1 MTATESAPHALR
13 PETCDNPPV
22 TPVSVLVPVYN
33 EEAAIGETIARLER
47 VMRESGRT
55 FELIVVDDGS
65 TDGTASKL
73 SESAATVVTHVANR
87 GYGAALK
94 SGLRASTHPFVAIVD
109 ADGTYPIARLPAL
122 LDRLERADMVVGAR
136 TGAVVQVP
144 LLRRPVKWLLTRI
157 ANVLSGHRIPDLN
170 SGMRVF
176 RRELALR
183 FGGLFPDGF
192 SFTSTITLASHIN
205 GYRVEYVPIDYYVRT
220 GTSSIR
226 PVRDSFGFLLLI
238 LRMVTTFKPLN
249 VFLPTAG
256 VLLAVGLVKA
266 VIDVART
273 GAFGTGAA
281 ILILAALQIAL
292 MGLLA
297 DLVTRRTQL

>member
-1 MTATESAPHALR
+1 MT
-13 PETCDNPPV
+13 DNPPV
-22 TPVSVLVPVYN
+22 TSVSVIVPVYN
-33 EEAAIGETIARLER
+33 EEAAIADTLARLR
-47 VMRESGRT
+47 DVLGASGHPH
-55 FELIVVDDGS
+55 EIIVVDDGS
-65 TDGTASKL
+65 TDDTAARL
-73 SESAATVVTHVANR
+73 RDVDGVTVVRHPSNR

-94 SGLRASTHPFVAIVD
+94 TGLRTSTHAVLAIVD
-109 ADGTYPIARLPAL
+109 ADGTYPIDRLPEL
-122 LDRLERADMVVGAR
+122 LTRLEHADMVVGAR
-136 TGAVVQVP
+136 TGAIVRVP
-144 LLRRPVKWLLTRI
+144 VLRRPMKWLLTQV

-170 SGMRVF
+170 SGLRVF
-176 RRELALR
+176 RRELAVR

-205 GYRVEYVPIDYYVRT
+205 GYRVEYVPVDYYRRT
-220 GTSSIR
+220 GASSIR
-226 PVRDSFGFLLLI
+226 PVRDSFGFFLLI
-238 LRMVTTFKPLN
+238 LRLVVTFKPLN
-249 VFLPTAG
+249 VFIPTAA
-256 VLLAVGLVKA
+256 VLLAVGVLKA

>member
-1 MTATESAPHALR
+1 MRHNAA
-13 PETCDNPPV
+13 V

-33 EEAAIGETIARLER
+33 EEAAIADTLARLHD
-47 VMRESGRT
+47 VLTATGRPY
-55 FELIVVDDGS
+55 ELVVVDDGS
-65 TDGTASKL
+65 TD
-73 SESAATVVTHVANR
+73 ATPMRLREARAIVVRHAANR

-94 SGLRASTHPFVAIVD
+94 TGLRASTHPVVAIVD
-109 ADGTYPIARLPAL
+109 ADGTYPIDRLPDL
-122 LDRLERADMVVGAR
+122 LERLEHADMVVGAR
-136 TGAVVQVP
+136 TGSIVRVP
-144 LLRRPVKWLLTRI
+144 VLRRPMKWLLTRV

-170 SGMRVF
+170 SGLRVF
-176 RRELALR
+176 RRELAVR

-205 GYRVEYVPIDYYVRT
+205 GYRVEYVPIDYYRRT
-220 GTSSIR
+220 GASSIR
-226 PVRDSFGFLLLI
+226 PVRDSFGFFLLI
-238 LRMVTTFKPLN
+238 LRMIVTFKPLN

-256 VLLAVGLVKA
+256 ILLAVGIVKA
-266 VIDVART
+266 IIDVTRT

>member
-1 MTATESAPHALR
+1 MPHNAA
-13 PETCDNPPV
+13 V

-33 EEAAIGETIARLER
+33 EEAAIADTLARLHD
-47 VMRESGRT
+47 VLTASGRAH
-55 FELIVVDDGS
+55 ELVVVDDGS
-65 TDGTASKL
+65 TDATPARLQTAR
-73 SESAATVVTHVANR
+73 ATVVRHPANR

-94 SGLRASTHPFVAIVD
+94 TGLRASTHPIVAIVD
-109 ADGTYPIARLPAL
+109 ADGTYPIDRLPEL
-122 LDRLERADMVVGAR
+122 LDRLEHADMVVGAR
-136 TGAVVQVP
+136 TGSVVRVP
-144 LLRRPVKWLLTRI
+144 VLRRPMKWLLTRV

-170 SGMRVF
+170 SGLRVF
-176 RRELALR
+176 RRELAER
-183 FGGLFPDGF
+183 FDGLFPDGF

-205 GYRVEYVPIDYYVRT
+205 GYRVEYVPIDYYRRT
-220 GTSSIR
+220 GASSIR
-226 PVRDSFGFLLLI
+226 PVRDSAGFLLLI
-238 LRMVTTFKPLN
+238 LRMIVTFKPLN

-256 VLLAVGLVKA
+256 VLLVVGTGKA
-266 VIDVART
+266 IVDVART